1 VGKGETFL
9 NDFQGKVAVITGA
22 ASGIG
27 RALAFRFAKE
37 GMRLV
42 LADIEEIN
50 LDATAKELQAT
61 GVEVLSVKVNVAK
74 PAEVETLANRALNR
88 FGSIDILCNNAGVGA
103 KPRATWEYTQSD
115 WEWVFGANFWS
126 VVNGLHTFV
135 PIMIRQGTEGHIVN
149 TAAMSGLVGLPNFAP
164 YVASKHAV
172 VAITESLHYEL
183 GFRKTK
189 LKASVL
195 CPGYVTTRIA
205 EGARPAAEDLR
216 DATLEVQ
223 LMEEAKARAQTA
235 LPPEAVAESVLDGIR
250 KEKFYILTHPE
261 RKADFAWRAANIME
275 ERNPDPQALL
285 NGWLGN

>member
-1 VGKGETFL
+1 MK
-9 NDFQGKVAVITGA
+9 DFQGKVAVITGA

-37 GMRLV
+37 GMKV
-42 LADIEEIN
+42 VVADIEEIS
-50 LDATAKELQAT
+50 LGATTRELQAT
-61 GVEVLSVKVNVAK
+61 GADVLSVTVNVGKRAD
-74 PAEVETLANRALNR
+74 VETLATRALNR
-88 FGSIDILCNNAGVGA
+88 FGAVDVLCNNAGVGA

-115 WEWVFGANFWS
+115 WEWVFNANLWS

-135 PIMIRQGTEGHIVN
+135 PTMIRQGTEGHIVN

-195 CPGYVTTRIA
+195 CPGYVNTKITD
-205 EGARPAAEDLR
+205 GARPRPGSEELR

-223 LMEEAKARAQTA
+223 LMEEAKSRAQTA
-235 LPPEAVAESVLDGIR
+235 LPPEAVADLVLEGIR
-250 KEKFYILTHPE
+250 EEKFYILTHPE
-261 RKADFAWRAANIME
+261 RKADFAWRSANIME

>member
-1 VGKGETFL
+1 M

-37 GMRLV
+37 GMKLV

-50 LDATAKELQAT
+50 LDSTTRELQAT
-61 GVEVLSVKVNVAK
+61 GVDVLSVKVNVAK
-74 PAEVETLANRALNR
+74 KADVETLASRAMNR
-88 FGSIDILCNNAGVGA
+88 FGSVDILCNNAGVGA
-103 KPRATWEYTQSD
+103 KPRAAWEYTQSD
-115 WEWVFGANFWS
+115 WEWVFGANLWS
-126 VVNGLHTFV
+126 VVNGLQTFV

-195 CPGYVTTRIA
+195 CPGYVATRITD
-205 EGARPAAEDLR
+205 GARPRPGAEER
-216 DATLEVQ
+216 GDATLEVQ
-223 LMEEAKARAQTA
+223 LMEEARSRALTA
-235 LPPEAVAESVLDGIR
+235 LPPEAVADCVLEGIR
-250 KEKFYILTHPE
+250 QEKFYILTHPE

-285 NGWLGN
+285 NGWLGS